1 MMNTQQINA
10 ILCNDAMTKHMFQ
23 GVFSIDQL
31 PLTCDGMVVVNTDE
45 HDQPGE
51 HWIAVYD
58 NEYFDSYGLPPEDER
73 LWTFIG
79 SNVVYDNVPLQQ
91 VLSNA
96 CGFYCV
102 YFLLERAR
110 GHSFED
116 IVHMLRNS
124 DSDFIVKNMVYDRYM
139 PLFY

>member
-1 MMNTQQINA
+1 M
-10 ILCNDAMTKHMFQ
+10 
-23 GVFSIDQL
+23 
-31 PLTCDGMVVVNTDE
+31 
-45 HDQPGE
+45 
-51 HWIAVYD
+51 YD
-58 NEYFDSYGLPPEDER
+58 NEYFDSYGLPSQKER

-79 SNVVYDNVPLQQ
+79 SNVAYNNVPLQQ
-91 VLSNA
+91 VMSNS

-102 YFLLERAR
+102 YVLLECAR

-124 DSDFIVKNMVYDRYM
+124 GNDFIVKNMGYDRYL

>member
-1 MMNTQQINA
+1 MNTQQINA
-10 ILCNDAMTKHMFQ
+10 ILFNDAMTKHMFQ
-23 GVFSIDQL
+23 GVCSIDQL
-31 PLTCDGMVVVNTDE
+31 PLTCNGMVVVNTDE
-45 HDQPGE
+45 QDQPGE
-51 HWIAVYD
+51 HQIAVYD
-58 NEYFDSYGLPPEDER
+58 NEYFDSYGLPSQKER

-79 SNVVYDNVPLQQ
+79 SNVAYNNVPLQQ
-91 VLSNA
+91 VMSNS

-102 YFLLERAR
+102 YVLLECAC

-124 DSDFIVKNMVYDRYM
+124 GNDFIVKNMGYDRYL